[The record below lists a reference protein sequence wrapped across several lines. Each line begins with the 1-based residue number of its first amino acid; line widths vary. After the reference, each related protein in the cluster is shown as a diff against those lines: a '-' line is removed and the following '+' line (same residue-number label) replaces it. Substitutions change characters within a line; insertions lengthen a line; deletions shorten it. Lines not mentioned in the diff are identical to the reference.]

1 MRASGFTQKF
11 GENLFRKE
19 PNTTHTDF
27 FGLGHYSFILVLLF
41 RILNEAYTMEAVAK
55 HDFNANEVDEL
66 SFRKSQILKILNMED
81 DMNWYRAE
89 LDGKEG
95 LIPSNYIEMKS
106 HDWYYGRIT
115 RADAEKLLSNKH
127 EGAFLIRISESSP
140 GDFSLSVKCSDG
152 VQHFKVLRD
161 AQGKFFLWVVKF
173 NSLNELVEYHRTASV
188 SRSQDVKL
196 RDMVPEE
203 ILVQALYDFV
213 PQESGELDFR
223 RGDVITVTDRSD
235 EHWWNGEIGNRKGLF
250 PATYVTP
257 YHS

>member
-1 MRASGFTQKF
+1 
-11 GENLFRKE
+11 
-19 PNTTHTDF
+19 
-27 FGLGHYSFILVLLF
+27 
-41 RILNEAYTMEAVAK
+41 MEAIAK
-55 HDFNANEVDEL
+55 HDFTATAEDEL
-66 SFRKSQILKILNMED
+66 SFRRSQVLKILNMED

-89 LDGKEG
+89 LDSREG

-115 RADAEKLLSNKH
+115 RADAERLLSNKH

-196 RDMVPEE
+196 RDMIPEE
-203 ILVQALYDFV
+203 CHRVKRLCHGFQCLVQALYDFT
-213 PQESGELDFR
+213 PQEPGELEFR
-223 RGDVITVTDRSD
+223 RGDVITVTDRTD
-235 EHWWNGEIGNRKGLF
+235 QHWWHGEIGNRRGLF
-250 PATYVTP
+250 PSTYVTP

>member
-1 MRASGFTQKF
+1 
-11 GENLFRKE
+11 
-19 PNTTHTDF
+19 
-27 FGLGHYSFILVLLF
+27 
-41 RILNEAYTMEAVAK
+41 MEAIAK
-55 HDFNANEVDEL
+55 HEFNATADDEL
-66 SFRKSQILKILNMED
+66 SFRKGQVLKILNMED

-89 LDGKEG
+89 LDAREG
-95 LIPSNYIEMKS
+95 LIPSNYIEMKP

-115 RADAEKLLSNKH
+115 RADAEKLLLNKH

-173 NSLNELVEYHRTASV
+173 NSLNELVEYHRTSSV

-196 RDMVPEE
+196 RDMEKPAIISSSDHGTVLSQY
-203 ILVQALYDFV
+203 LVQALYDFT
-213 PQESGELDFR
+213 PQEQGELEFR

-235 EHWWNGEIGNRKGLF
+235 QHWWHGEIGHRKGLF

-257 YHS
+257 YHT

>member
-1 MRASGFTQKF
+1 
-11 GENLFRKE
+11 
-19 PNTTHTDF
+19 
-27 FGLGHYSFILVLLF
+27 
-41 RILNEAYTMEAVAK
+41 
-55 HDFNANEVDEL
+55 
-66 SFRKSQILKILNMED
+66 MED
-81 DMNWYRAE
+81 DSNWYRAE

-95 LIPSNYIEMKS
+95 LIPSNYIEMKN

-140 GDFSLSVKCSDG
+140 GDFSLSVKCPDG

-161 AQGKFFLWVVKF
+161 AQSKFFLWVVKF

-196 RDMVPEE
+196 RDMIPEE
-203 ILVQALYDFV
+203 MLVQALYDFV

-235 EHWWNGEIGNRKGLF
+235 ENWWNGEIGNRKGIF

>member
-1 MRASGFTQKF
+1 
-11 GENLFRKE
+11 
-19 PNTTHTDF
+19 
-27 FGLGHYSFILVLLF
+27 
-41 RILNEAYTMEAVAK
+41 MEAVAK
-55 HDFNANEVDEL
+55 HDFNATADDEL
-66 SFRKSQILKILNMED
+66 SFRKQQVLKILNMED

-95 LIPSNYIEMKS
+95 LIPSNYIEMKN

-115 RADAEKLLSNKH
+115 RGKAGIKVSRRSSSLTFACFASCLFSADAEKLLSNKH
-127 EGAFLIRISESSP
+127 DGAFLIRISESSP

-161 AQGKFFLWVVKF
+161 NQGKFFLWVVKF

-203 ILVQALYDFV
+203 SLVQALYDFQA
-213 PQESGELDFR
+213 QESGELDFR
-223 RGDVITVTDRSD
+223 RGDVITVTNRSE
-235 EHWWNGEIGNRKGLF
+235 EHWWTGEIGTRKGLF
-250 PATYVTP
+250 PAIYVTP
-257 YHS
+257 YRSTT